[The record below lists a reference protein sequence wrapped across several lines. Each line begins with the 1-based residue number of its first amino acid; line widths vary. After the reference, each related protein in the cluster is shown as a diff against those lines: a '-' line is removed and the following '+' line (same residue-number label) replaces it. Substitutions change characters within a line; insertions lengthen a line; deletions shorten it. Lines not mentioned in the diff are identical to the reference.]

1 MLKICGRQGCEAQ
14 DGKGKGVEFT
24 FPPIAPSHV
33 YIYNYNLYNYY
44 IYIVNILYIIYII
57 YIYLYTSS
65 ENGAGFHDIDMI

>member
-24 FPPIAPSHV
+24 FPPIAPSHAYII

-44 IYIVNILYIIYII
+44 LYYIYII
-57 YIYLYTSS
+57 YIYIYIHLPRMGLVFT
-65 ENGAGFHDIDMI
+65 ILI